1 MCNLTSQSSIIN
13 SNTSNASVV
22 KSSAVTA
29 VHSLVVSYWATSHSR
44 VPTSLT
50 PDLPSLTSS
59 RAFSSSQKCKMG
71 DVVAVR
77 TYVKE

>member
-13 SNTSNASVV
+13 SNTNNASVV

-50 PDLPSLTSS
+50 PDLPTS
-59 RAFSSSQKCKMG
+59 RL
-71 DVVAVR
+71 
-77 TYVKE
+77 